1 MKKFLVWILVISM
14 LALVA
19 CGGNDETSVP
29 ETDPNAPGD
38 MFVHYIDVGQGDA
51 IFIEFPNK
59 ATMLIDAGDTAHA
72 DKVTSYIGDL
82 GYNTIDYV
90 IATHPHAGH
99 IGGLKAVF
107 EKFTVKRIYMT
118 NKSTEEQEYIDLLSA
133 IENEGLK
140 KLPAVAGNTI
150 KDIADNVTGTF
161 LAHRTLSADLHDSCA
176 VFQLTYGNR
185 SFLFMSDAGFEEEES
200 IAWDYKSDVVKVAA
214 HGSNKASSLEFLKNT
229 KASIAVIS
237 CGKDNA
243 PAKETLENL
252 DKAGIKQVLRTDE
265 KGDITIKTNGDALEI
280 TKGK

>member
-1 MKKFLVWILVISM
+1 MKKFLVWILLISM

-19 CGGNDETSVP
+19 CGGDDENSMPVV
-29 ETDPNAPGD
+29 DPNARGD

-72 DKVTSYIGDL
+72 DKVTSYISNL
-82 GYNTIDYV
+82 GYDTLDYV
-90 IATHPHAGH
+90 VATHPHAGH

-118 NKSTEEQEYIDLLSA
+118 NKSTEEQEYIDLLGA

-150 KDIADNVTGTF
+150 KDIADDVTGMF

-176 VFQLTYGNR
+176 VFKLTYGNR
-185 SFLFMSDAGFEEEES
+185 TFLFMSDAGFKEEES
-200 IAWDYKSDVVKVAA
+200 IAWEYKCDVIKVAA
-214 HGSNKASSLEFLKNT
+214 HGAATASGEEFLKNAN
-229 KASIAVIS
+229 ASIAVIS
-237 CGKDNA
+237 CSKDNA
-243 PAKETLENL
+243 PAKETLQNL
-252 DKAGIKQVLRTDE
+252 DKAGIKQILRTDE